1 MTASLSKEGLK
12 SVPLSVQMHLLIIRV
27 AACGH
32 PWSSLNLP
40 ENGEDQRHGEDIE
53 GARGVARPLAAAFV
67 GFCKG

>member
-32 PWSSLNLP
+32 PWSSLNYP
-40 ENGEDQRHGEDIE
+40 KTAKISVTVKISK
-53 GARGVARPLAAAFV
+53 ARVA
-67 GFCKG
+67 